1 MAAPERFAK
10 GQILFSCTAGA
21 VHTWHQ
27 PAVVRD
33 QPYARY
39 GRELRT
45 LLDRARPPP
54 FAPAM
59 GPANAAWGK
68 RGSPA
73 IAAHMSGNKVLGSSL
88 PQRRG

>member
-1 MAAPERFAK
+1 MTATSKASDAYRAAQDV
-10 GQILFSCTAGA
+10 GQVILGYFRC
-21 VHTWHQ
+21 WHQ

-54 FAPAM
+54 LTPSRRKPGGQDDQDSAVQQ
-59 GPANAAWGK
+59 
-68 RGSPA
+68 A
-73 IAAHMSGNKVLGSSL
+73 IWPILVVLSFG
-88 PQRRG
+88 